1 MGKFLEQI
9 RQIWAKMDKRKRLFF
24 IGGSLLFFFVFCFF
38 VFQISKVEYELL
50 YGNLSQIEQDEIIGS
65 LREMNIPYRKSKDA
79 LYVPNASEVRA
90 ELMKAGIPKGGIVGW
105 EIFDRTS
112 LGTTHFLN
120 QVNYQRA
127 LQSEIRRTLREIDG
141 ILDAHVILDLPD
153 QEPVFWDEVKPPSAA
168 ITLKLAA
175 PNILSPRQIS
185 AIANLVAGTVVGL
198 SEENITIID
207 NFANDLTE
215 ILQEQEKEKE
225 NFVTSWFE
233 DQYAARR
240 ALEKDLE
247 KSLER
252 LLGKAFGLKQVAARV
267 SVEMNFD
274 QQEIKKETFGT
285 RGVPRSEQ
293 EISESY
299 QGQGG
304 LRPIGIPGTDSNI
317 TEYRFGDD
325 QEAVYNREER
335 IVNYEIDR
343 IEEHLIKT
351 PGRVERIN
359 VALLIGQEL
368 SPALQAQIEELT
380 GAAVGYDLARGDTI
394 SVVSIPFVEPEAFPS
409 EPAAAFPWAAVLG
422 WAALFLII
430 ALGAFFIL
438 RRLRPARRPATV
450 DMVVGGEQE
459 EAVAIE
465 EEEELPLEEKKR
477 RQRQDF
483 LQKLAK
489 EKPEDVAALL
499 KTWVLED

>member
-1 MGKFLEQI
+1 MGKLLEQL
-9 RQIWAKMDKRKRLFF
+9 RQIWEKMDKRKRLFL
-24 IGGSLLFFFVFCFF
+24 IGGTVLFLVAFSFFVY
-38 VFQISKVEYELL
+38 QISKVEYELL

-65 LREMNIPYRKSKDA
+65 LREMNIPYRKAKDA

-185 AIANLVAGTVVGL
+185 AIANLVAGTVVGM
-198 SEENITIID
+198 SVENITIID

-215 ILQEQEKEKE
+215 LMQEKEH
-225 NFVTSWFE
+225 TTISWFE

-252 LLGKAFGLKQVAARV
+252 LLGKAFGLRQVAARV

-274 QQEIKKETFGT
+274 QQEIRKETFGT
-285 RGVPRSEQ
+285 RGIPRSEQ
-293 EISESY
+293 EIREAY
-299 QGQGG
+299 EGQGG
-304 LRPIGIPGTDSNI
+304 VRPVGIPGTDSNI

-325 QEAVYNREER
+325 QEAVYSREER

-368 SPALQAQIEELT
+368 SPVLQAQI
-380 GAAVGYDLARGDTI
+380 GDR
-394 SVVSIPFVEPEAFPS
+394 
-409 EPAAAFPWAAVLG
+409 AAAGYENKVYYDFCGENLANRRFSSRTEPFPGRCSTGRPFLSFCWDSFAWRIVATTRRSPSTWWFG
-422 WAALFLII
+422 GEEEAAALRREL
-430 ALGAFFIL
+430 L
-438 RRLRPARRPATV
+438 RRSKAGAQ
-450 DMVVGGEQE
+450 GAEIG
-459 EAVAIE
+459 
-465 EEEELPLEEKKR
+465 
-477 RQRQDF
+477 
-483 LQKLAK
+483 
-489 EKPEDVAALL
+489 EKPERRRFAQGLILRTEAYARVRSGNMAQ
-499 KTWVLED
+499 TVT

>member
-1 MGKFLEQI
+1 VGKLLEQL
-9 RQIWAKMDKRKRLFF
+9 RQIWEKMDKRKRLFL
-24 IGGSLLFFFVFCFF
+24 IGGTVLFLVAFSFFVY
-38 VFQISKVEYELL
+38 QISKVEYELL

-65 LREMNIPYRKSKDA
+65 LREMNIPYRKAKDA

-127 LQSEIRRTLREIDG
+127 LQNEIRRTLREIDG

-185 AIANLVAGTVVGL
+185 AIANLVAGTVVGM
-198 SEENITIID
+198 SVENITIID

-215 ILQEQEKEKE
+215 LMQEKEH
-225 NFVTSWFE
+225 TTISWFE

-252 LLGKAFGLKQVAARV
+252 LLGKAFGLRQVAARV

-274 QQEIKKETFGT
+274 QQEIRKETFGT
-285 RGVPRSEQ
+285 RGIPRSEQ
-293 EISESY
+293 EIREAY
-299 QGQGG
+299 EGQGG
-304 LRPIGIPGTDSNI
+304 VRPVGIPGTDSNI

-325 QEAVYNREER
+325 QEAVYSREER

-368 SPALQAQIEELT
+368 SPVLQAQIEELT
-380 GAAVGYDLARGDTI
+380 GAAVGYDMARGDTI
-394 SVVSIPFVEPEAFPS
+394 SVVSIPFAEPEVFRPEPEAFS
-409 EPAAAFPWAAVLG
+409 WQAVLN
-422 WAALFLII
+422 WAALFLVLV
-430 ALGAFFIL
+430 LGAVFAWRIV
-438 RRLRPARRPATV
+438 ATTRRPPTV
-450 DMVVGGEQE
+450 DVVVGGEEE
-459 EAVAIE
+459 EAAAL
-465 EEEELPLEEKKR
+465 EEEELSAEEKRR
-477 RQRQDF
+477 RQRQEF
-483 LQKLAK
+483 LQKLAT

-499 KTWVLED
+499 KAWILED

>member
-1 MGKFLEQI
+1 M
-9 RQIWAKMDKRKRLFF
+9 
-24 IGGSLLFFFVFCFF
+24 
-38 VFQISKVEYELL
+38 
-50 YGNLSQIEQDEIIGS
+50 
-65 LREMNIPYRKSKDA
+65 
-79 LYVPNASEVRA
+79 
-90 ELMKAGIPKGGIVGW
+90 MKTGIPKGIGL
-105 EIFDRTS
+105 EDFDRTS

-120 QVNYQRA
+120 QVNYQAYRA
-127 LQSEIRRTLREIDG
+127 KSGVPSEIDG

-198 SEENITIID
+198 SVENITIID

-299 QGQGG
+299 QGQGDWRSGSRHG
-304 LRPIGIPGTDSNI
+304 L
-317 TEYRFGDD
+317 EYYR
-325 QEAVYNREER
+325 
-335 IVNYEIDR
+335 
-343 IEEHLIKT
+343 
-351 PGRVERIN
+351 
-359 VALLIGQEL
+359 
-368 SPALQAQIEELT
+368 
-380 GAAVGYDLARGDTI
+380 
-394 SVVSIPFVEPEAFPS
+394 IPF
-409 EPAAAFPWAAVLG
+409 W
-422 WAALFLII
+422 
-430 ALGAFFIL
+430 
-438 RRLRPARRPATV
+438 R
-450 DMVVGGEQE
+450 
-459 EAVAIE
+459 
-465 EEEELPLEEKKR
+465 
-477 RQRQDF
+477 
-483 LQKLAK
+483 
-489 EKPEDVAALL
+489 
-499 KTWVLED
+499 